1 MTIIARLTQLSL
13 RADFI
18 FYSCENWQ
26 IVMSWNSCRARYC
39 SRKSQGQLI
48 QWPAVFGIILTFML
62 CSINLLV
69 ERLCMMHFFFFFF
82 WSVCLF
88 IAEAR
93 AGICRP
99 SSDALRWMWST
110 ANGRW
115 FNLRL
120 SSIRR
125 RVSSVTIVCVCYRR
139 ALSIP
144 RHGWEVMERSQDVQ
158 LWVLQR
164 MGWWGQGGTVRGC

>member
-69 ERLCMMHFFFFFF
+69 ERLCMMHFFFFFSGLVKDSSCVF
-82 WSVCLF
+82 DSFKLLTKIQMRVFVGHLF
-88 IAEAR
+88 VLVS
-93 AGICRP
+93 P
-99 SSDALRWMWST
+99 QAL
-110 ANGRW
+110 
-115 FNLRL
+115 
-120 SSIRR
+120 
-125 RVSSVTIVCVCYRR
+125 YRTSNSNSKSQFVFLCF
-139 ALSIP
+139 ALGAFKSKLLI
-144 RHGWEVMERSQDVQ
+144 
-158 LWVLQR
+158 
-164 MGWWGQGGTVRGC
+164 